1 MPTFQYEAMDKTG
14 KEIRDTIEAED
25 QDKAQET
32 IKKQGYFITKIA
44 LKKARKGAAEK
55 KAGANKGKSFSMGG
69 VNSKTLTTFTRQLS
83 ILQEAGLPILRSLKI
98 LEHQAKPGALKNSLI
113 DVCEEIEGGAT
124 LSEAMAKSPKAFNRL
139 YVNMIKAGEAGGAL
153 EVILKRLAEFQER
166 AQSLKRK
173 VRGAM
178 VYPIFVVTFA
188 VSILFFIMLKIVPNF
203 QKIFKD
209 FGMKLP
215 ALTELLINISQKVQD
230 YWYLLPGFPIGY
242 WLYLK
247 LLRRFG
253 PGRTGWDYLKIKVPI
268 FGQLI
273 EKDIV
278 ARTMRTLG
286 TLVASGVPILESL
299 HITRET
305 SGNAAFETMFGQVNE
320 AIREGESIAKPM
332 KESSLVLK
340 NKAAMPAL
348 AMLGLMIFPI
358 GYVIAFAIAYTAPGC
373 NFGFAPGT
381 AMFLLIPCIVIG
393 AIVSALI
400 TAMMAYRLRHPIL
413 DDMVVNMVDVGEETG
428 ELDTMLYKVA
438 DTYDE
443 EVAVLTESL
452 TALMEPLLIIT
463 LGGIVGFIVIALF
476 MPLIDMIQNLSSGK

>member
-55 KAGANKGKSFSMGG
+55 KAGAGKGKSFAMGG
-69 VNSKTLTTFTRQLS
+69 VNSKTLTTFTRQLA

-98 LEHQAKPGALKNSLI
+98 LENQSKPGALKNSLI

-153 EVILKRLAEFQER
+153 EIILKRLAEFQER

-188 VSILFFIMLKIVPNF
+188 VGILIFIMLKIVPNF

-215 ALTELLINISQKVQD
+215 PLTQLLIDISDWVGS
-230 YWYLLPGFPIGY
+230 YWYLLPAFPIVF

-247 LLRRFG
+247 LMRRFG
-253 PGRTGWDYLKIKVPI
+253 PGRTGWDYFKIKVPI
-268 FGQLI
+268 FGTLI

-286 TLVASGVPILESL
+286 TLVASGVPILEAL

-305 SGNAAFETMFGQVNE
+305 SGNAAFETMFGQVYDS
-320 AIREGESIAKPM
+320 IREGETVAKPM
-332 KESSLVLK
+332 KESAFVLK
-340 NKAAMPAL
+340 NKNAIPAICTVG
-348 AMLGLMIFPI
+348 AMIFPI
-358 GYVIAFAIAYTAPGC
+358 GYVIATALCKLIPGLD
-373 NFGFAPGT
+373 FGLKAGT
-381 AMFLLIPCIVIG
+381 AMWFLGPCMVMG
-393 AIVSALI
+393 AVVAALI
-400 TAMMAYRLRHPIL
+400 TSLLAYRLRKPIL